1 MPILT
6 GLNLV
11 LVMEHPVRQPD
22 RPVSSGQTSWVVRN
36 ANLLQPTRPL
46 LMGILNITPDSF
58 SDGGR
63 FLNADSAIAQ
73 ARQLSGEGADILD
86 LGAESTRP
94 GAELVSA
101 DEELRR
107 LLPVVEQ
114 LAAEVAVPLSID
126 TNKAVVARACL
137 ERGAHIINDISGL
150 TFDPEMI
157 AVCRDFE
164 CGIVCM
170 HIQGTPQTM
179 QLDPRYDDVV
189 GEVRDFL
196 EQRLD
201 AITAAGI
208 PRERVA
214 VDPGV
219 GFGKT
224 AAHNVELL
232 RRIDEFHELGCAVL
246 VGHSRKRFLQKVLNR
261 PVDERLF
268 GTLGVSLA
276 LAEQGV
282 DVLRVHDI
290 AAHRDALTA
299 WEALRRP
306 GTVT

>member
-1 MPILT
+1 
-6 GLNLV
+6 
-11 LVMEHPVRQPD
+11 
-22 RPVSSGQTSWVVRN
+22 
-36 ANLLQPTRPL
+36 
-46 LMGILNITPDSF
+46 MGIVNITPDSF

-63 FLNADSAIAQ
+63 FLNADSAVAQ
-73 ARQLSGEGADILD
+73 ARQLVVEGADILD

-94 GAELVSA
+94 GAEFVSD
-101 DEELRR
+101 DEELHR
-107 LLPVVEQ
+107 LLPVVER

-189 GEVRDFL
+189 GEVKQFL
-196 EQRLD
+196 KQRLD
-201 AITAAGI
+201 AMESAGI
-208 PRERVA
+208 SRERVA
-214 VDPGV
+214 LDPGV

-232 RRIDEFHELGCAVL
+232 QRVDELHDLGCAVL

-282 DVLRVHDI
+282 DILRIHDI
-290 AAHRDALTA
+290 APHRDALTA
-299 WEALRRP
+299 WEAIHRP
-306 GTVT
+306 GVGD